1 MRVRGGD
8 EGMLMGA
15 GTVLKQHVGGG
26 KGASAQTDDLRRL
39 RNRLEAAMRITETEL
54 QKTVFK
60 CV

>member
-1 MRVRGGD
+1 
-8 EGMLMGA
+8 MLMGA